1 MVANEEQPRT
11 VLRKSVRLQGR
22 QESEKKEG
30 EEDQKRGIGK
40 ASKGKPTKGESVSK
54 PEGGTSSL
62 SEKEEQQEEKASIK
76 GEGRYLNDCKALA
89 LLYCTYRICSIRHR
103 GYYLFHHAILCGFY
117 SRAATHREWRLL
129 NSVLSVKIFH
139 KCEGLRKVSFIRLTK
154 NCDAAT

>member
-54 PEGGTSSL
+54 PEGGTPSL
-62 SEKEEQQEEKASIK
+62 LEKEEQQEEKASMK
-76 GEGRYLNDCKALA
+76 GEGRYLNDYKALA
-89 LLYCTYRICSIRHR
+89 LLYCTYRICLIRHVATIYFIMQFCAASIREQLPIES
-103 GYYLFHHAILCGFY
+103 GVY
-117 SRAATHREWRLL
+117 
-129 NSVLSVKIFH
+129 
-139 KCEGLRKVSFIRLTK
+139 
-154 NCDAAT
+154 